1 MAIFDILDQG
11 INYLDRG
18 LSNLGQSVREKK
30 LETFGSNIFGGDREG
45 FSREEL
51 QAEFDENKRVYVD
64 HVVEHYSTQLINKLG
79 LHGFD
84 IYKPEFITTYSYTIE
99 TLRACL
105 YQSIDLYHPF
115 KEHIDEITEELEIE
129 GLDDDFD

>member
-1 MAIFDILDQG
+1 MISNANNV
-11 INYLDRG
+11 INFP
-18 LSNLGQSVREKK
+18 K
-30 LETFGSNIFGGDREG
+30 
-45 FSREEL
+45 SRTGEDNRPRNNKEL